1 MWPRADSHSYD
12 LRFRIR
18 LRLIQA
24 KTDVRVI
31 TQIHAVFM
39 RTIHN
44 TQFLRA
50 FGLLATAVFLMVG
63 CAVTTKMD
71 TGPFTSELP
80 SPETI
85 ISGSTGQ
92 PVSFDAML
100 ADLLTAAVVYVGE
113 KHTAPGHH
121 AIQLRVVQ
129 ALHLQGPRL
138 VVAME
143 MFDRSYQH
151 VLDRWSAG
159 ELDEDGF
166 LRSTHWYA
174 NWRFDYKL
182 YRDILEYIKAHRIR
196 LVALNLPFNIPPKI
210 RVGGIEHLSPYEKA
224 FLPAQVD
231 TTFAAHR
238 EFAQKIFSMHDF
250 KAGAKFE
257 DFYLAQCVWEDVM
270 AESVANNLGAG
281 RLVVLAGNGHIQ
293 YKYGIPERAFK
304 RNGAP
309 YRTIYQASSGE
320 DVDPSIAD
328 YVLVTP

>member
-1 MWPRADSHSYD
+1 
-12 LRFRIR
+12 
-18 LRLIQA
+18 
-24 KTDVRVI
+24 
-31 TQIHAVFM
+31 
-39 RTIHN
+39 
-44 TQFLRA
+44 
-50 FGLLATAVFLMVG
+50 
-63 CAVTTKMD
+63 MD
-71 TGPFTSELP
+71 TGPLTPELP

-113 KHTAPGHH
+113 KHSAPGHH
-121 AIQLRVVQ
+121 AVQLRVVQ
-129 ALHLQGPRL
+129 ALYSQSPRL

-250 KAGAKFE
+250 KTGAKFE

-270 AESVANNLGAG
+270 AESVAEITGADHV
-281 RLVVLAGNGHIQ
+281 VVLAGNGHIQ
-293 YKYGIPERAFK
+293 HRYGIPDRAFK
-304 RNGAP
+304 RNALA
-309 YRTIYQASSGE
+309 YRTIYQAAPGE
-320 DVDPSIAD
+320 EVEPSIAD
-328 YVLVTP
+328 YIFVPSR